1 MTTKIINRYIAAEF
15 LFSFFVVFLFFF
27 FIFFINQ
34 ILLMAEQILSKHV
47 AAVDVIRLI
56 LFAIPNIISYSFP
69 FAALVGGLMAVGR
82 LGGDNELMAMQ
93 AVGIPLRR
101 IALPFLFMGVIV
113 GALAFFSNDVL
124 LPLGT
129 MKFNT
134 LYREILYS
142 NPALELE
149 SNSIK
154 RYQDRI
160 IATGDVRGGR
170 IDNIV
175 IIDRDDKKNIRTIT
189 AAEAV
194 LSKDTSGAGVISLEL
209 EDVVSLVADKKRSGD
224 YEYSTAERMKY
235 NILLKDIT
243 MAVHSLTPREKSVRD
258 ILREIEAKQ
267 KQLDTRIS
275 DHRQLL
281 ESDIINMSAV
291 YDDVFLNP
299 RGFEKARLK
308 TLFESVENLGKQ
320 EIRDRSLQMHLL
332 EFHKKIALPAACV
345 IFLIFAFPAGVLSRR
360 SGRSIGF
367 GIGLFVCVIYWGML
381 FAGQTLGIRSNFSP
395 MLSIWSANIIILL
408 AGIILL
414 FLRTNR

>member
-1 MTTKIINRYIAAEF
+1 MTTKIFNRYIASEF

-47 AAVDVIRLI
+47 APVDVIRLI

-82 LGGDNELMAMQ
+82 LGGDNELLAMQ
-93 AVGIPLRR
+93 AAGIPLKK
-101 IALPFLFMGVIV
+101 IALPFLFMGVLV
-113 GALAFFSNDVL
+113 GGLAFFSNDVL

-160 IATGDVRGGR
+160 IATGDVNGGR
-170 IDNIV
+170 IDNII
-175 IIDRDDKKNIRTIT
+175 IIDRDDKKNLRTIT
-189 AAEAV
+189 ASGAV
-194 LSKDTSGAGVISLEL
+194 LSRDTSGAGVISLEL
-209 EDVVSLVADKKRSGD
+209 DNVVSLVTDKKRSGN
-224 YEYSTAERMKY
+224 YEYSTAETMKY

-258 ILREIEAKQ
+258 ILKEIEGKEE
-267 KQLDTRIS
+267 QLNKRLEDQRL
-275 DHRQLL
+275 RL
-281 ESDIINMSAV
+281 ESDKINMASV
-291 YDDVFLNP
+291 YDDTILN
-299 RGFEKARLK
+299 RQEQSSSRLSG
-308 TLFESVENLGKQ
+308 LYDAVNNLKKQ

-332 EFHKKIALPAACV
+332 EFHKKIALPAACI
-345 IFLIFAFPAGVLSRR
+345 IFLIFAFPAGVISRR

-395 MLSIWSANIIILL
+395 LFSIWSANFVILTV
-408 AGIILL
+408 GIVLL
-414 FLRTNR
+414 VLRTRR